1 MMGILDNDY
10 ISLMNYIYSLNGDT
24 GIAMSLWRYVVKRVL
39 LGIITVFGVLTILFF
54 SIRLVPGDPAVIA
67 LGDLANPEDIAQLRH
82 AWGLDL
88 PLHEQ
93 YIRFMSK
100 VLLHGDFVLSIKNNQ
115 PTMLRV
121 MNRLPYTITLAV
133 LGTLIAIGMGLA
145 LGIAAALRRNTL
157 IDISIMVFIV
167 LGFSVPVFYL
177 GLVFIQVF
185 SIQLKWF
192 PVLGPSPN
200 YDALENLRR
209 LILPSIAVA
218 IGIGAVTARMTRGSL
233 LEVLNMDYILT
244 ARAKGA
250 SEYRV
255 IFRHALK
262 NALIPVVT
270 IVGLNFGALLGGT
283 VLIEYVFGI
292 PGLGSL
298 LVEAVFERDYPQIQA
313 SVFVFSLLFIS
324 VNIAVDILY
333 HYLDPR
339 IRLE

>member
-1 MMGILDNDY
+1 
-10 ISLMNYIYSLNGDT
+10 
-24 GIAMSLWRYVVKRVL
+24 MSLWRYVVKRVL
-39 LGIITVFGVLTILFF
+39 LGILTVFGVLTILFF

-100 VLLHGDFVLSIKNNQ
+100 VLLHGDFGLSIKNNQ

-121 MNRLPYTITLAV
+121 MNRLPYTITLAI